1 MPERNAHTLHRVG
14 KIALHPVQVAVP
26 QRAIL
31 PTLPAGAPKDDIST
45 QHLRN
50 DPLATSLTSS
60 FEKLAIGSAAYD
72 ARGLALDHHS
82 HPSARRYT
90 KRAAE
95 GRRHVSVT

>member
-1 MPERNAHTLHRVG
+1 
-14 KIALHPVQVAVP
+14 VP
-26 QRAIL
+26 QKT
-31 PTLPAGAPKDDIST
+31 TLALST
-45 QHLRN
+45 SGMIRLQ
-50 DPLATSLTSS
+50 TSLTSS
-60 FEKLAIGSAAYD
+60 FEKLAIGSAVYD